1 MSDEIRLEGLGV
13 APGVLETIAALAT
26 QSVDGVVSILGT
38 QGLAGLVPKSGA
50 RGVVVSVVEDGSLHV
65 VLHLTVRYGTPLREV
80 AIAVQRAVGDALLTQ
95 TGQKVAAVDVFIDG
109 IQFEEQ

>member
-26 QSVDGVVSILGT
+26 QSVDGVAHIPGP

-50 RGVVVSVVEDGSLHV
+50 RGVTVSVIEDGSLHV
-65 VLHLTVRYGTPLREV
+65 VLHLTVCYGTPLRDV
-80 AIAVQRAVGDALLTQ
+80 ATAVQRAVGDALLTQ
-95 TGQKVAAVDVFIDG
+95 TGQQVSAVDVFIDD

>member
-26 QSVDGVVSILGT
+26 QSVEGVVCIPGT
-38 QGLAGLVPKSGA
+38 QGLAGLVPKSGT
-50 RGVVVSVVEDGSLHV
+50 RGVVVSIGDDATLHV
-65 VLHLTVRYGTPLREV
+65 VLHLTVRYGTPLRDV
-80 AIAVQRAVGDALLTQ
+80 ATSVQRAVGDALLTQ
-95 TGQKVAAVDVFIDG
+95 TGQKVSAVDVFIDG

>member
-26 QSVDGVVSILGT
+26 QSVEGVACIPGS

-50 RGVVVSVVEDGSLHV
+50 RGVAVSVIDDGSLHV
-65 VLHLTVRYGTPLREV
+65 VLHLMVHYGTPLREV
-80 AIAVQRAVGDALLTQ
+80 ATAVQRVVGDALLTQ
-95 TGQKVAAVDVFIDG
+95 TGQRVSAVDVFIDG